1 MRAQPLALLIIC
13 FIALF
18 SSFIYSFFYPTVS
31 PFINLPLTIITIIF
45 FLFGVIGFGFLSFL
59 PHIFLGLNLGATK
72 NALIFLYLLPISIAT
87 YAGIK
92 FGFLIQ
98 QDFEKKEY
106 FLDKSKIIVYLI
118 IFAILISLA
127 IEFLQPII
135 FNLDIWPKDL
145 LGLNIQETDTKSLFD
160 ILRQR

>member
-18 SSFIYSFFYPTVS
+18 SSFIYSFFYPTIS
-31 PFINLPLTIITIIF
+31 PFNTIPLTIITISF

-59 PHIFLGLNLGATK
+59 PHIFLGLNLGANK

-92 FGFLIQ
+92 LGFLIQ

-106 FLDKSKIIVYLI
+106 FIEKSKIIVYLI
-118 IFAILISLA
+118 VFAILISLT

-145 LGLNIQETDTKSLFD
+145 LGLNIEDSDATTMFD
-160 ILRQR
+160 IFRQ